1 MSTPTTRIAF
11 HTMGCKT
18 NFSET
23 STISSEMQRYGYEK
37 VSYKDEAD
45 IYVLNTCSVT
55 ENADKEARKLIR
67 KARRLNPFAKI
78 AVIGCY
84 AQLQPEQIS
93 KIPGVDLVL
102 GASEKFNLLS
112 HLNSLNGTNESKIIT
127 STIKNISSFQPSFT
141 NGERTRSYLKI
152 QDGCNY
158 NCSFCTIPLARG
170 RSRSDTIE
178 NTVKIAQNIADSGA
192 KEIVLTGI
200 NIGDFG
206 SEKDESFLQL
216 IMTLDNLK
224 GIERFRISSIEPNL
238 LSDEIISFCADS
250 NKFVPHFH
258 IPLQSGNDKILKKM
272 RRKYNLKMYKD
283 KIKMIKKIMP
293 DACIGADVIVG
304 FPGETNKD
312 FEKTYNFIEEL
323 KINYLHVFS
332 YSNRVGTVAE
342 ALKKQI
348 PKDVKILRSR
358 TLQKLSNQMRLYFY
372 KSNINQV
379 RKVLFE
385 SIVDDK
391 YIVGFTDNY
400 IRVMVKGDKN
410 MIKKIYNVKLL
421 FVGENKVFG
430 EIY

>member
-18 NFSET
+18 NFSE
-23 STISSEMQRYGYEK
+23 SSIISGEMQSYGYEK

-67 KARRLNPFAKI
+67 KAQKLNPLAKI

-84 AQLQPEQIS
+84 AQLQPDQIS

-102 GASEKFNLLS
+102 GAAEKFNLLS
-112 HLNSLNGTNESKIIT
+112 HLNSLNDTNESKIIR
-127 STIKNISSFQPSFT
+127 SSIKNISSFQPSYT

-170 RSRSDTIE
+170 ISRSNTIE

-206 SEKDESFLQL
+206 SKKDENFLQL

-238 LSDEIISFCADS
+238 LDNEIISFCAES
-250 NKFVPHFH
+250 SKFVPHFH
-258 IPLQSGNDKILKKM
+258 IPLQSGSDSILKSMK
-272 RRKYNLKMYKD
+272 RRYNADLYRSRVEY
-283 KIKMIKKIMP
+283 IKKLIP
-293 DACIGADVIVG
+293 DCCIGVDVIVG
-304 FPGETNKD
+304 YPGEEEEH
-312 FEKTYNFIEEL
+312 FEQTKLFLESID
-323 KINYLHVFS
+323 ISYLHVFS
-332 YSNRVGTVAE
+332 YSQRQDTRA
-342 ALKKQI
+342 A
-348 PKDVKILRSR
+348 S
-358 TLQKLSNQMRLYFY
+358 LSNQVTKENKDYRSKALHVLSNKKRTEFY
-372 KSNINQV
+372 NQSINTI
-379 RKVLFE
+379 RPVLVE
-385 SIVDDK
+385 QSINGK
-391 YIVGFTDNY
+391 IQGFTDNY
-400 IRVMVKGDKN
+400 IKVNIDNNLSCQNTIISVLLNDNKGSY
-410 MIKKIYNVKLL
+410 MQ
-421 FVGENKVFG
+421 G
-430 EIY
+430 EII

>member
-1 MSTPTTRIAF
+1 MSTPITRVAF

-23 STISSEMQRYGYEK
+23 SIISSEMQRYGYEK

-258 IPLQSGNDKILKKM
+258 IPLQSGSDSILKSMK
-272 RRKYNLKMYKD
+272 RRYNTDLYKSRVEY
-283 KIKMIKKIMP
+283 IKELIP
-293 DACIGADVIVG
+293 DCCIGVDVIVG
-304 FPGETNKD
+304 YPGEGEEH
-312 FEKTYNFIEEL
+312 FEQTKAFIES
-323 KINYLHVFS
+323 IDISYLHVFS
-332 YSNRVGTVAE
+332 YSQRKDTLAASLNNQVTKEHKDYRSK
-342 ALKKQI
+342 ALHI
-348 PKDVKILRSR
+348 
-358 TLQKLSNQMRLYFY
+358 LSNKKRTEFY
-372 KSNINQV
+372 NQYINTI
-379 RKVLFE
+379 RPVLVE
-385 SIVDDK
+385 QSINGK
-391 YIVGFTDNY
+391 IQGFTDNY
-400 IRVMVKGDKN
+400 IKVNIDKHLSCQNTIISVLLNDNKGSY
-410 MIKKIYNVKLL
+410 MQ
-421 FVGENKVFG
+421 G
-430 EIY
+430 EIT

>member
-18 NFSET
+18 NFSE
-23 STISSEMQRYGYEK
+23 SSIISGEMQSYGYEK
-37 VSYKDEAD
+37 VSYKEEAD

-67 KARRLNPFAKI
+67 KAQKLNPLAKI

-84 AQLQPEQIS
+84 AQLQPDQIS

-102 GASEKFNLLS
+102 GAAEKFNLLS
-112 HLNSLNGTNESKIIT
+112 HLNSLNDTNESKIIR
-127 STIKNISSFQPSFT
+127 SSIKNISSFQPSYT

-170 RSRSDTIE
+170 ISRSNTIE

-206 SEKDESFLQL
+206 SKKDENFLQL

-238 LSDEIISFCADS
+238 LDNEIISFCAES
-250 NKFVPHFH
+250 SKFVPHFH
-258 IPLQSGNDKILKKM
+258 IPLQSGSDSILKSMK
-272 RRKYNLKMYKD
+272 RRYNADLYRSRVEY
-283 KIKMIKKIMP
+283 IKKLIP
-293 DACIGADVIVG
+293 DCCIGVDVIVG
-304 FPGETNKD
+304 YPGEEEEH
-312 FEKTYNFIEEL
+312 FEQTKLFLESID
-323 KINYLHVFS
+323 ISYLHVFS
-332 YSNRVGTVAE
+332 YSQRQDTRA
-342 ALKKQI
+342 A
-348 PKDVKILRSR
+348 S
-358 TLQKLSNQMRLYFY
+358 LSNQVTKENKDYRSKALHILSNKKRTEFY
-372 KSNINQV
+372 NQSINTI
-379 RKVLFE
+379 RPVLVE
-385 SIVDDK
+385 QSINGK
-391 YIVGFTDNY
+391 IQGFTDNY
-400 IRVMVKGDKN
+400 IKVNIDNNLSCQNTIISVLLNDNKGSY
-410 MIKKIYNVKLL
+410 MQ
-421 FVGENKVFG
+421 G
-430 EIY
+430 EII

>member
-102 GASEKFNLLS
+102 GSSEKFNLLS

-216 IMTLDNLK
+216 IMMLDNLK

-258 IPLQSGNDKILKKM
+258 IPLQSGSDSILKSMK
-272 RRKYNLKMYKD
+272 RRYNTDLYKSRVEY
-283 KIKMIKKIMP
+283 IKELIP
-293 DACIGADVIVG
+293 DCCIGVDVIVG
-304 FPGETNKD
+304 YPGEGEEH
-312 FEKTYNFIEEL
+312 FEQTKAFIES
-323 KINYLHVFS
+323 IDISYLHVFS
-332 YSNRVGTVAE
+332 YSERKDTLASSLNNQVTKEHKDYRSK
-342 ALKKQI
+342 ALHI
-348 PKDVKILRSR
+348 
-358 TLQKLSNQMRLYFY
+358 LSNKKRTEFY
-372 KSNINQV
+372 NQYINTI
-379 RKVLFE
+379 RPVLVE
-385 SIVDDK
+385 QSINGK
-391 YIVGFTDNY
+391 IQGFTDNY
-400 IRVMVKGDKN
+400 IKVNIDKHLSCQNTIISVLLNDNKGSY
-410 MIKKIYNVKLL
+410 MQ
-421 FVGENKVFG
+421 G
-430 EIY
+430 EIT

>member
-1 MSTPTTRIAF
+1 
-11 HTMGCKT
+11 MGCKT

-200 NIGDFG
+200 NIGDYG

-238 LSDEIISFCADS
+238 LSDEIISFCANS

-258 IPLQSGNDKILKKM
+258 IPLQSGSDSILKSMK
-272 RRKYNLKMYKD
+272 RRYNTDLYKSRVEY
-283 KIKMIKKIMP
+283 IKELIP
-293 DACIGADVIVG
+293 DCCIGVDVIVG
-304 FPGETNKD
+304 YPGEGEEH
-312 FEKTYNFIEEL
+312 FEQTKAFIEN
-323 KINYLHVFS
+323 IDISYLHVFS
-332 YSNRVGTVAE
+332 YSQRKNTLAASLNNQVTKEHKDYRSK
-342 ALKKQI
+342 ALHILSNKKQTEFYNQYI
-348 PKDVKILRSR
+348 NTIRPVLVEQSINGKI
-358 TLQKLSNQMRLYFY
+358 Q
-372 KSNINQV
+372 
-379 RKVLFE
+379 
-385 SIVDDK
+385 
-391 YIVGFTDNY
+391 GFTDNY
-400 IRVMVKGDKN
+400 IKVNIDKHLSCQNTIISVLLNDNKGSY
-410 MIKKIYNVKLL
+410 MQ
-421 FVGENKVFG
+421 G
-430 EIY
+430 EIT